1 MANTRA
7 EIILKNAPWGKMLD
21 LADDLIEGG
30 MSKKAAAKQIS
41 EVLDETVDF
50 MALIPGP
57 AGIALETID
66 GPVIHAVVQLVL
78 TFAADKE
85 TREARK
91 AKRIERKKRRIAM
104 REARKAKNA

>member
-7 EIILKNAPWGKMLD
+7 EVILKNAPWGKMLD
-21 LADDLIEGG
+21 MADDLISGG
-30 MSKKAAAKQIS
+30 MSKKTAAKEIA

-57 AGIALETID
+57 AGVALETID
-66 GPVIHAVVQLVL
+66 GPVLQAVVQLVL

-85 TREARK
+85 TRDARR
-91 AKRIERKKRRIAM
+91 AKRMERKKRRIEK
-104 REARKAKNA
+104 REARKRA